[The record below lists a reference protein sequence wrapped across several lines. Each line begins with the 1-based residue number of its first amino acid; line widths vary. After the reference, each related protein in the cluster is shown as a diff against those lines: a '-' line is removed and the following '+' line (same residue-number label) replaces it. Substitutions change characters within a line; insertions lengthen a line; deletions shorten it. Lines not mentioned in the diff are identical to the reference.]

1 MRWLP
6 RRRVWR
12 LPRWRRGG
20 GVAWVRRRGLG
31 RAGVAA
37 AEVAAGA
44 VAAVVAAS
52 GLAAAV
58 VAAAAA
64 ARSVASGSVVARAAR
79 LAWAV
84 RLARVAAALGERAAC
99 AKSKRKR
106 ETRRRFQ
113 RPCDG

>member
-1 MRWLP
+1 
-6 RRRVWR
+6 V
-12 LPRWRRGG
+12 
-20 GVAWVRRRGLG
+20 VATA
-31 RAGVAA
+31 AGVAA

-44 VAAVVAAS
+44 V
-52 GLAAAV
+52 AAV

-113 RPCDG
+113 RPCDGVAMLALRPDG